1 MNTQIHTCTHTH
13 IHTERME
20 KNIRTAQICVSQ
32 NALNKLLIG
41 THFLKADLI
50 VTDYKL

>member
-1 MNTQIHTCTHTH
+1 MYSHTHTYR
-13 IHTERME
+13 ENE